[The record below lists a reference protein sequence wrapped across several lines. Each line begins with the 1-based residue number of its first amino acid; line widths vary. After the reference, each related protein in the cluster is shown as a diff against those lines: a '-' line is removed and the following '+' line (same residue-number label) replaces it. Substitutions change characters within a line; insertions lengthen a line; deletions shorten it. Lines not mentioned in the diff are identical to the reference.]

1 MLLRLLAQQRQR
13 RVRLLRKQQLMH
25 RPQVHML
32 RQPQVLQRSL
42 RLHHRLPVPHQLRTV
57 LLVLRQVLVQWPE
70 MLPKQ
75 PAPPLLKQMR
85 CIVRRKLLSQLPR
98 FTPRWQHRLPKLVI
112 NPKLI
117 HMLLRL
123 PVLRV
128 KQLAQP
134 QQLQVPLPW
143 LRARQ
148 RLPQAPPR
156 LQHQRLLKQRR

>member
-57 LLVLRQVLVQWPE
+57 LLVLRQVQVQWLKV
-70 MLPKQ
+70 LPKL

-85 CIVRRKLLSQLPR
+85 CIVRHKLLSQLPR

-134 QQLQVPLPW
+134 QPLQVPLPW

-148 RLPQAPPR
+148 RLPRTQQR